1 MEVGFNVTAITVP
14 EAQATQ
20 SVCVELLSGTPSEAV
35 TAIVLSLDDTATGMQ
50 MNGHLLYVRC
60 LSVHLWNGSHCC

>member
-1 MEVGFNVTAITVP
+1 MGFNVTAITVP

-50 MNGHLLYVRC
+50 MNGHLLYT
-60 LSVHLWNGSHCC
+60 